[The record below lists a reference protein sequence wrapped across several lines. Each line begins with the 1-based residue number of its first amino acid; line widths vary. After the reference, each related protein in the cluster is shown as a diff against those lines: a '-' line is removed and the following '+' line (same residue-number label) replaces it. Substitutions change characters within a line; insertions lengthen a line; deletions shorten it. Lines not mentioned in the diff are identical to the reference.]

1 MESSKANENQQQ
13 QHPRLTSQIS
23 IQPNIPQAMLGR
35 SNSRRIVTQKAAPTF
50 PTKTLRMKSLL
61 WTKPTGIATSSFSS
75 TIKQV
80 KLYHLRYQPSV
91 EMKKCVCDAMRQ
103 VAVIQIWN

>member
-1 MESSKANENQQQ
+1 MESSKASNENQS
-13 QHPRLTSQIS
+13 HPRLTSQIS
-23 IQPNIPQAMLGR
+23 IQPNIPHVMLGR

-61 WTKPTGIATSSFSS
+61 WTKPTGIATNSWSS

-80 KLYHLRYQPSV
+80 
-91 EMKKCVCDAMRQ
+91 C
-103 VAVIQIWN
+103 

>member
-1 MESSKANENQQQ
+1 MESSKASNDQ

-23 IQPNIPQAMLGR
+23 IQPNIPNNMLVR

-61 WTKPTGIATSSFSS
+61 WTKPTGIATNSLSS

-80 KLYHLRYQPSV
+80 QK
-91 EMKKCVCDAMRQ
+91 
-103 VAVIQIWN
+103 